1 MVYTERAETAAV
13 SRGTSHVSVVSIP
26 LRWILKIALKTN
38 KQTVSLSVD
47 IENRAKNKQTVSHS
61 VDIENRAKNNQSVI
75 LWISKIALKTNSQSF
90 GGY

>member
-13 SRGTSHVSVVSIP
+13 SRGTSHVSAVSIP

-38 KQTVSLSVD
+38 KQTVSHSVD
-47 IENRAKNKQTVSHS
+47 IENRAKNKHSHS
-61 VDIENRAKNNQSVI
+61 VDIENSAKNNPSVI
-75 LWISKIALKTNSQSF
+75 LWILKIALKTNSQSF